1 MSEETDRAAA
11 LSAWLKRNASRA
23 TLKTV
28 VSDPKP
34 SSSPSSF
41 LPTTVT
47 LFTISTRSPMG
58 EDWVVDRSIADFS
71 VLRSSLLSRY
81 PGSVLPQLPP
91 ELAHLVD
98 GLKKTREARKVKQG
112 DILNHFLRFV
122 SRHPFLS
129 QDEVLYVFLSHANV
143 NPVKFQ
149 EVAKGM
155 LAPSP
160 TGSSSSSSSSI
171 FSKLFSRRGS
181 KPQLLPSSSS
191 LLTAKAGEFTATEWW
206 REAVELAVEPVDAM
220 LVCKQ
225 VLAELERIKKRMS
238 ELKVTV
244 RDFRDKTRLTG
255 EACFAVQKTL
265 GLCSEGGEA
274 GGMVA
279 LYKAQ
284 EAKFSTQAQLHQEMA
299 LESSSTLLSGIREEL
314 LLLEAYKDQVLL
326 VRDSV
331 AKEEEVRLQAQ
342 KRERELAAVE
352 QEFATERGNN
362 NFAFDDKD
370 EPKKLRV
377 ARKAKDEAL
386 FALSTAVQLASV
398 LTRATLTLEINLFRE
413 ERVLRTE
420 QYFAE
425 FATVYFNYSTNSS
438 AVWSKQP
445 LQDERLV
452 TWNEDIP
459 WDSEVPRFVQVV
471 FDFTPENADE
481 VEARAGDRGTAVPI
495 DQDREWVQ
503 LTLPNGTGGLIPTSF
518 VRLIGVVSPAPGLG
532 SGPPAATV
540 ATATLCTDDGN
551 KHEVERLERELE
563 SKALQCESQHQD
575 LIESR
580 QRCEQLLGEMA
591 ELRRAAEAAKSERDL
606 AVAKLASAS
615 ASDEAAA
622 KDSGSSSN
630 SNKASAKDN
639 SSSNGNK
646 EEELPPNWIK
656 GFDPVRQKSFYHNTE
671 TLVSVWKFPKP
682 SKA

>member
-1 MSEETDRAAA
+1 MPEETDRALA
-11 LSAWLKRNASRA
+11 LSAWLKRNASRPM
-23 TLKTV
+23 LNTV

-34 SSSPSSF
+34 SSTPSSF
-41 LPTTVT
+41 LPITVT
-47 LFTISTRSPMG
+47 LFTISTRSPLG

-71 VLRSSLLSRY
+71 VLRTSLLSRY
-81 PGSVLPQLPP
+81 PGSVLPQLPA

-98 GLKKTREARKVKQG
+98 GLKKTKEARKVKQG

-155 LAPSP
+155 LSPNP
-160 TGSSSSSSSSI
+160 TGLSSSSI
-171 FSKLFSRRGS
+171 FSKLFNRRGS
-181 KPQLLPSSSS
+181 KPQLLSNPSSSS
-191 LLTAKAGEFTATEWW
+191 SLAAGVGDFTATEWW
-206 REAVELAVEPVDAM
+206 KEAVELAVEPVDAM

-225 VLAELERIKKRMS
+225 VLGELERIKKRMS

-284 EAKFSTQAQLHQEMA
+284 EAKFNTQAQLHQEMA
-299 LESSSTLLSGIREEL
+299 LESSSTILSGIREEL

-326 VRDSV
+326 VRDSI
-331 AKEEEVRLQAQ
+331 AKEDEVRLLAQ
-342 KRERELAAVE
+342 KRERELAIVE
-352 QEFATERGNN
+352 QEFATERNN
-362 NFAFDDKD
+362 NFAFEDKE

-425 FATVYFNYSTNSS
+425 FATVYFNYSTNSA

-452 TWNEDIP
+452 TWNEEIP

-518 VRLIGVVSPAPGLG
+518 VRLIGVVAPAQAPLPASPSLATPIT
-532 SGPPAATV
+532 AA
-540 ATATLCTDDGN
+540 LCTDSN
-551 KHEVERLERELE
+551 HEAERLEQELKV
-563 SKALQCESQHQD
+563 KALQCESQHQD

-591 ELRRAAEAAKSERDL
+591 ELRRAAEVAKSERDE
-606 AVAKLASAS
+606 AVAKLASGNIGS
-615 ASDEAAA
+615 KVLA
-622 KDSGSSSN
+622 KDSS
-630 SNKASAKDN
+630 
-639 SSSNGNK
+639 K
-646 EEELPPNWIK
+646 EEGELPPNWIK
-656 GFDPVRQKSFYHNTE
+656 GFDPVRQKAFYHNTE

-682 SKA
+682 SAPKRTQEE